1 MSVVI
6 RYSYRFYEY
15 NYSFLFMGVFGILA
29 FILGLIGGIMALR
42 KQNFALSI
50 IGMCFLVIQSFVTI
64 GAFFSPN
71 GDWTSGVIF
80 GIPLL
85 VLSISSLSF
94 LAISQKEFYQ

>member
-1 MSVVI
+1 MNVVI
-6 RYSYRFYEY
+6 RYSYRFYEF

-29 FILGLIGGIMALR
+29 FALGLTGGIMALK
-42 KQNFALSI
+42 KQNFALSM

-64 GAFFSPN
+64 GAFFLPN

-85 VLSISSLSF
+85 VLSILSLVF
-94 LAISQKEFYQ
+94 VAISQKEFS